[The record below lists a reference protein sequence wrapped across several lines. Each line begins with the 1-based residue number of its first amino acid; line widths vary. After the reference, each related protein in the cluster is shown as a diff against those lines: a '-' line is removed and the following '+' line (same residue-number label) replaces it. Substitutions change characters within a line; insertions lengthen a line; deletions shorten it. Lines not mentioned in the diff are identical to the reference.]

1 MDPQKDGYFYFASE
15 SVGEGHP
22 DKLWDQI
29 SDALV
34 DAWIAI
40 DPNAILG
47 MEAATK
53 SGLMV
58 IWKFE
63 KNILN
68 SSNLFKSVII
78 ILEKKIFICEYIFLL
93 CNG

>member
-1 MDPQKDGYFYFASE
+1 MEAQKDGYFYFASE

-22 DKLWDQI
+22 DKLCDQI

-34 DAWIAI
+34 DACLAV
-40 DPNAILG
+40 DPDAILG

-58 IWKFE
+58 LLGEITM
-63 KNILN
+63 KNRELVDAEQIARD
-68 SSNLFKSVII
+68 V
-78 ILEKKIFICEYIFLL
+78 
-93 CNG
+93 

>member
-1 MDPQKDGYFYFASE
+1 METQKDGYFYFASE

-22 DKLWDQI
+22 DKLCDQI

-47 MEAATK
+47 MEACTK

-58 IWKFE
+58 
-63 KNILN
+63 
-68 SSNLFKSVII
+68 
-78 ILEKKIFICEYIFLL
+78 FICF
-93 CNG
+93 NFW